1 MYILASF
8 VKDKVLID
16 LWVYLWSFYLV
27 SLGYIYVFV
36 LVQYFLDD
44 CSFVV

>member
-1 MYILASF
+1 MYILDSF

-16 LWVYLWSFYLV
+16 SWVYLRTFYLV

>member
-16 LWVYLWSFYLV
+16 SWVYLSTFYLV

-36 LVQYFLDD
+36 PVQNFLDD
-44 CSFVV
+44 CTFEV